1 MENQNLSPQ
10 QQKELDTV
18 TWRLKFQQEVQEHLQ
33 NNPDIQNYFKDYN
46 EQSVKQFITSYSVQ
60 KSYWYQYGEL
70 HTQLPFYI
78 PYY

>member
-70 HTQLPFYI
+70 QTQLPFYI